1 MLKQEFILQGLSCA
15 GCAAKIEAE
24 ANNLPGVKQATVD
37 FVSRRLRCET
47 AEDVAGAEIHEQ
59 ITEIVRRIEPDVKII
74 YKPGDT
80 QTKAQGGTFQENKEK
95 RRREMIKLVA
105 GGVIFL
111 IGIIADWEPW
121 LELTLF
127 LLSYLIV
134 GGSVLLRSLKDIF
147 RGEVFSEYFLMG
159 IASMGAFLIGEY
171 PEGVAV
177 MLFYQVGELFQDMAV
192 DHSRQSIRSL
202 MNIRPDYANLETAEG
217 LLKVAPEEVNAGD
230 IIVVKTG
237 ERIPLDGEVIEGESL
252 VDTSALTGE
261 SVPRQLSPGMEALS
275 GFINKNGVLKI
286 KVTKKYGESTV
297 ARILDLVQNAGSRKA
312 PTEKFISKFA
322 RYYTP
327 VVVFVALAL
336 AVIPPL
342 VIPGA
347 TFTTWIYRALVFLVV
362 SCPCALVISIPL
374 GFFGGIGG
382 ASKKGILVKGG
393 NYLEALTNVETVVLD
408 KTGTLTKG
416 EFKVTEIN
424 PQNGFT
430 KAGLLEYAAYAECYS
445 NYPLALSVLN
455 AYPEEIVRDRITGY
469 EEIAG
474 EGIRVKFD
482 GQELLVG
489 NSKLMDAA
497 QIEYAA
503 VESIGTVIHVAV
515 DREYAG
521 NIVVDDE
528 VKEDAVQAI
537 RELKK
542 LGIKQIV
549 MLTGDIAPVGEKIGR
564 ELGLDQVYAELL
576 PADKVEKL
584 EMLDS
589 RKSRQG
595 KIVYVGDGIND
606 APVLARADIGI
617 SMGALGS
624 DAAIEAADI
633 VIMTDEPSKIATAIR
648 IARKTRAVVMQNI
661 ALAFGVKTIVL
672 FLGAFGLVSMWGA
685 VFADVGVA
693 LLAIFNALRII
704 NTRNI

>member
-192 DHSRQSIRSL
+192 DHSRQSISSL

-286 KVTKKYGESTV
+286 KVTKKHGESTV